1 MRIQTRRA
9 ATPRESSL
17 VTLRRLVREN
27 ARLNRLCEH
36 NSGIAERYALLRREG
51 DHRIKN
57 SLQVVASLLDVQ
69 ARRAPDPSTQA
80 ALHTAAARILAVA
93 RIHDALQL
101 NNGNDDVVDL
111 GALLTRI
118 CASLDELA
126 GDSINVQMII
136 DEAAI
141 EAPLTLA
148 QPFALAMNELVL
160 NALRHAFPEDGG
172 GSVCVTL
179 SAIDRQLE
187 IRVADNGDGLPDNY
201 AAGKGYGMRLVT
213 AMVAKLSGRL
223 DVQSSSGA
231 CFVLTAPRPITSA
244 HQQTHSLQALSNA

>member
-17 VTLRRLVREN
+17 VTLRRLIREN
-27 ARLNRLCEH
+27 ARLNRLCEK

-57 SLQVVASLLDVQ
+57 SLQIVASLLDIQ
-69 ARRAPDPSTQA
+69 ARRAPDSSTHT

-118 CASLDELA
+118 CVSLDELA
-126 GDSINVQMII
+126 GDSLSVQIM
-136 DEAAI
+136 APATAI

-148 QPFALAMNELVL
+148 QPIALAMNELVL
-160 NALRHAFPEDGG
+160 NALRDKSRRQRRRPPQQLRRRKRLWHAPRGG
-172 GSVCVTL
+172 YGGQIVWTPRRSKL
-179 SAIDRQLE
+179 GWRLLHIDRTASN
-187 IRVADNGDGLPDNY
+187 RGGASAD
-201 AAGKGYGMRLVT
+201 T
-213 AMVAKLSGRL
+213 
-223 DVQSSSGA
+223 
-231 CFVLTAPRPITSA
+231 
-244 HQQTHSLQALSNA
+244 

>member
-17 VTLRRLVREN
+17 VTLRRLIREN
-27 ARLNRLCEH
+27 ARLNRLCER

-57 SLQVVASLLDVQ
+57 SLQVVASLLDIQ
-69 ARRAPDPSTQA
+69 ARRAPDPSTHA

-101 NNGNDDVVDL
+101 NHGNDDIVDL
-111 GALLTRI
+111 GGLLTRI

-126 GDSINVQMII
+126 GDSINVQMIL

-148 QPFALAMNELVL
+148 QPIALAVNELVL
-160 NALRHAFPEDGG
+160 NALRHAFPNGG
-172 GSVCVTL
+172 GGRVTVTVRVHD
-179 SAIDRQLE
+179 SHLE
-187 IRVADNGDGLPDNY
+187 ISVADNGGGLPENY
-201 AAGKGYGMRLVT
+201 AGGHGYGMRLVE
-213 AMVAKLSGRL
+213 AMAAKLAGRIDAHSSG
-223 DVQSSSGA
+223 GA
-231 CFVLTAPRPITSA
+231 CFTLTAPRARRPA
-244 HQQTHSLQALSNA
+244 HSLHTLSHT